1 MKPNWTKNPNSIKWK
16 WKPIQNPNIT
26 HLNSVEIWKI
36 REYPDEEKR
45 NQIGKKKK
53 AEFIRNSHYS
63 LSKLDKR
70 AWPWWQARSSPSKLS
85 RKRVKYLELMDGHFV
100 GIQTDRGKKVTGD
113 DSPRSVDG
121 DLWSKLK
128 LWFGFLRVMA
138 IVDSNCEEILER
150 EMRNWR
156 FYSGRPLSFFLPPNL
171 WGKSP
176 CERNNK
182 LN

>member
-1 MKPNWTKNPNSIKWK
+1 MKK
-16 WKPIQNPNIT
+16 NIT
-26 HLNSVEIWKI
+26 KS
-36 REYPDEEKR
+36 
-45 NQIGKKKK
+45 KKKK
-53 AEFIRNSHYS
+53 TEFIRNSHYS

-70 AWPWWQARSSPSKLS
+70 AWPWWQARSSGSKLS
-85 RKRVKYLELMDGHFV
+85 RNRVKYLELMDGHFV

-128 LWFGFLRVMA
+128 LWFGFLRLMA

-156 FYSGRPLSFFLPPNL
+156 FYSGRPLSFSPSTCEENLFANEITNWIKRPSRKRKKKTLPSRCSFTKALLFSCSFFLL
-171 WGKSP
+171 FFLA
-176 CERNNK
+176 K
-182 LN
+182 LHI